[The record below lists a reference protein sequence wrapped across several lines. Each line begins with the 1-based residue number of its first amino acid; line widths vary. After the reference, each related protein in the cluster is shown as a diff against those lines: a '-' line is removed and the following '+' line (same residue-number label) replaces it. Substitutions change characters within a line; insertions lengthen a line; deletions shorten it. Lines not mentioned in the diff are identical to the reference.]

1 MYCYKNN
8 NSNTIYVFN
17 EYINDCIKASKEFKE
32 TYYYKETVRTIKH
45 NKPIPKKEVIAP
57 LPSRTILFHSAWGNG
72 RVVSTDDKGIMEVAF
87 RNKTA
92 RFLYPDAI
100 KNGFLVLA

>member
-8 NSNTIYVFN
+8 NSSTIYVFN
-17 EYINDCIKASKEFKE
+17 EYIDDCIKASKKIKE
-32 TYYYKETVRTIKH
+32 TYYKETIPVIKQ

-57 LPSRTILFHSAWGNG
+57 LPNNTILFHSLLGNG
-72 RVVSTDDKGIMEVAF
+72 RVISTNDKGIMEVAF

-100 KNGFLVLA
+100 KNGFLVVA